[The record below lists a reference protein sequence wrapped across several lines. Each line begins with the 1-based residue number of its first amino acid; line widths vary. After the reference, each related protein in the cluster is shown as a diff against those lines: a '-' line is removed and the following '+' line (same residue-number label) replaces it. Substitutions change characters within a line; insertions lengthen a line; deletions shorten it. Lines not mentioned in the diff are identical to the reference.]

1 VLNTDISRRTLLA
14 SLVAGAA
21 LPSPARAQ
29 GGSSGEPLR
38 MIIPFAAGATID
50 AVGRMV
56 AQKFQ
61 DSTRQTVVVD
71 NRTGAGGILGTAMVA
86 RAKADGNTIGLV
98 ANNFTTTPAV
108 RHDLTFDAL
117 KDFAP
122 IALAG
127 YVPYAMAV
135 PAQSPART
143 VRDLFETA
151 KAKKEPINYG
161 TLGVGSHGHF
171 IGTQLEKITG
181 APMMQVPF
189 KGQTEMTLA
198 VMGGYLQMAILNLS
212 IAVKQ
217 LQEKRLR
224 ILATLT
230 SNRHPLTP
238 DIPTFSET
246 GYGTLVE
253 NAWYG
258 FIAPAATPVAPLN
271 ALRKEISAAIST
283 PDVRAS
289 LIEMGIV
296 PTDMTP
302 AQFGELIRSEIAKY
316 ARIAKDANIK
326 AD

>member
-1 VLNTDISRRTLLA
+1 VLTTAISRRSLLA
-14 SLVAGAA
+14 SLAAGTA
-21 LPSPARAQ
+21 LPCTAWAQ
-29 GGSSGEPLR
+29 GGSGEPLR

-71 NRTGAGGILGTAMVA
+71 NRTGAGGILGTSVLA
-86 RAKADGNTIGLV
+86 RARPDGNAIGLV
-98 ANNFTTTPAV
+98 ANNFSTTPAV

-117 KDFAP
+117 KDFVP
-122 IALAG
+122 VALVG

-135 PAQSPART
+135 PANSPART

-198 VMGGYLQMAILNLS
+198 VMGGHLQMAIINLS

-217 LQEKRLR
+217 QQDKRLR
-224 ILATLT
+224 ILSTLT
-230 SNRHPLTP
+230 AKRHPLTP

-246 GYGTLVE
+246 GYGPLVE

-258 FIAPAATPVAPLN
+258 FVAPAATPAAQLD
-271 ALRKEISAAIST
+271 ALRKEISAAISAS
-283 PDVRAS
+283 DVRAT
-289 LIEMGIV
+289 LVEMGIV
-296 PTDMTP
+296 PADITP
-302 AQFGELIRSEIAKY
+302 AQFGDLIRSEIVKY
-316 ARIAKDANIK
+316 TRIAKEANIK
-326 AD
+326 AE